1 MRETFKAAVFLG
13 VSSMLSACRNPD
25 ASYLKPI
32 EVQDY
37 IETLE
42 EQANVVFSAQERS
55 QMACFLFSITNGDM
69 RNLEKAMKPIV
80 EVLEKNVDVDS
91 KDMDIENVI
100 RVMSNPVFQQ
110 TIKELGVLGAN
121 MGRKV
126 SALCLG
132 K

>member
-1 MRETFKAAVFLG
+1 
-13 VSSMLSACRNPD
+13 
-25 ASYLKPI
+25 
-32 EVQDY
+32 
-37 IETLE
+37 
-42 EQANVVFSAQERS
+42 
-55 QMACFLFSITNGDM
+55 M